1 MSISVGITHFGG
13 STPVAKKQW
22 RKPEVKA
29 IAAGSAEINAGAIDD
44 ADAAAVKN
52 NS

>member
-1 MSISVGITHFGG
+1 M
-13 STPVAKKQW
+13 AKKQW

-29 IAAGSAEINAGAIDD
+29 MSAGSAEINAGAVDD
-44 ADAAAVKN
+44 GDAGVALN

>member
-1 MSISVGITHFGG
+1 MSFGINCLAR
-13 STPVAKKQW
+13 SNPVAKKQW

-29 IAAGSAEINAGAIDD
+29 IAAGSAEINAGGADD
-44 ADAAAVKN
+44 GDKDAAKN

>member
-1 MSISVGITHFGG
+1 
-13 STPVAKKQW
+13 VAKKQW

-29 IAAGSAEINAGAIDD
+29 IAAGSAEINAGGIDD
-44 ADAAAVKN
+44 TDPGTAKN

>member
-1 MSISVGITHFGG
+1 M
-13 STPVAKKQW
+13 AKKQW

-29 IAAGSAEINAGAIDD
+29 MSAGSAEINAGGVDDGDIDK
-44 ADAAAVKN
+44 ANN